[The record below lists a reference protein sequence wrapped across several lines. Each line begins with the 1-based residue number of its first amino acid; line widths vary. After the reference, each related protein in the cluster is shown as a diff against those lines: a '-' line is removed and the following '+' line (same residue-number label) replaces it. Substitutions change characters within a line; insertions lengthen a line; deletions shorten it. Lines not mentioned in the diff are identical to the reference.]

1 MAGILSVQVDFDQVA
16 IGDHEHAL
24 SDLVDTRSE
33 PFFVA
38 GEATNDELSTV
49 APRFLHRMRQGL
61 AQTLPTG
68 SGLCLV
74 EALYGHFTAQRRQQ
88 SVQDHGYPEASS
100 VYHACLLEDTEQ
112 LRRPF
117 DRGMRF

>member
-1 MAGILSVQVDFDQVA
+1 MAGILSVQVDSDQVA

-33 PFFVA
+33 LFFVA

-61 AQTLPTG
+61 AQTLATG
-68 SGLCLV
+68 SGLCLF
-74 EALYGHFTAQRRQQ
+74 EALYGHFIAQRRQQ
-88 SVQDHGYPEASS
+88 SLQDHGHPEASS
-100 VYHACLLEDTEQ
+100 VSDACLLEDADQ
-112 LRRPF
+112 LQCPV
-117 DRGMRF
+117 DR